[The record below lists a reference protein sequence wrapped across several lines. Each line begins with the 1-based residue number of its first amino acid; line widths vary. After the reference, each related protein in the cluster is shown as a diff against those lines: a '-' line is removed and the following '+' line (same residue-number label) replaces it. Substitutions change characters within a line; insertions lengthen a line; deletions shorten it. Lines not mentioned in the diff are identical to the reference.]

1 MHSYMLLFVCI
12 VSTEAGIYNYGRYE
26 NCTFIENY
34 ADVYSAISLVTANV
48 FSKQESHRPVEIV
61 NW

>member
-1 MHSYMLLFVCI
+1 MLLFVCI

-34 ADVYSAISLVTANV
+34 ADVYSAISLLTANV
-48 FSKQESHRPVEIV
+48 FSKQERHRPVEIV